1 VPYTS
6 NFQTHYVALKDEKF
20 VTILALLYA
29 CLELSHGVGVER
41 KILILN
47 VSELFLFPVTRV
59 LKGYGS
65 IHIQL
70 PRERVSHPK
79 RATRLKAC

>member
-20 VTILALLYA
+20 ATILALLYA

-41 KILILN
+41 KISILN
-47 VSELFLFPVTRV
+47 VSESFLFPVTRV
-59 LKGYGS
+59 LKGLWKDTYPAS
-65 IHIQL
+65 
-70 PRERVSHPK
+70 RRTDVTS
-79 RATRLKAC
+79 